1 VEGLETFVSVGWIDC
16 LQHCL
21 EQRGDPHDKALLMG
35 VSGES
40 FRFCF
45 DRNDPE
51 HGLEVVS
58 HNPLRAACAA
68 LGYAAEIGHE
78 SDPAAA
84 TKRLLEE
91 LAARGCAILHTQAGW
106 VAVQPSVGDAERVS
120 VWSAERGVEAWPMVR
135 LQEMWLREPGLL
147 ELGMPGYY
155 YFTIG
160 DKERDPDQR
169 ESAMGSLRRAVRLL
183 TRKSRIDGCAFGFA
197 AYADVRD
204 SLLRKQRGELRQAR
218 SLHKYAL
225 WNALPLIHVR
235 DSRKSAASYMTLIQP
250 HFDEETQE
258 HLRKA
263 ADGYRQAAQTLAE
276 VPTTEHPRDDHAL
289 EAPLER
295 SERKAIRGF
304 AAVRRRAASRLRRA
318 EKAEQEA
325 LLEIRRALEA
335 AERKDK
341 E

>member
-1 VEGLETFVSVGWIDC
+1 
-16 LQHCL
+16 
-21 EQRGDPHDKALLMG
+21 MG

-68 LGYAAEIGHE
+68 LGYAAEIGHQR
-78 SDPAAA
+78 DPAAA
-84 TKRLLEE
+84 AKRLLEE

-106 VAVQPSVGDAERVS
+106 VVVQPHAGDPDRVT
-120 VWSAERGVEAWPMVR
+120 VRTADGQVETWPLTR

-147 ELGMPGYY
+147 ELGVPGYY
-155 YFTIG
+155 CFLIG
-160 DKERDPDQR
+160 DKEREPDQR
-169 ESAMGSLRRAVRLL
+169 ESAMASLRRAVRLL
-183 TRKSRIDGCAFGFA
+183 TRKSRIDGCALGFA
-197 AYADVRD
+197 AYADVQD

-218 SLHKYAL
+218 SFHKYAL
-225 WNALPLIHVR
+225 WNALPLIHTR
-235 DSRKSAASYMTLIQP
+235 DSRRSAASYLALIQP
-250 HFDEETQE
+250 HFHEEAQE

-263 ADGYRQAAQTLAE
+263 ADGYRQAAQALAE
-276 VPTTEHPRDDHAL
+276 VPTTEHAPGGHSL

-295 SERKAIRGF
+295 SERKAVRGF
-304 AAVRRRAASRLRRA
+304 APLQRRAASRLRRA
-318 EKAEQEA
+318 EKAEQKA